1 MKRIKEYTLCD
12 HRYEDDAFLT
22 KFQRSPASIAVYVG
36 VKCSKQIS
44 VVTIPKE
51 PVRYKLDVE
60 GKMMPFIITSSEDL
74 TLQDTVKDCIIYHV
88 ITGYLEDITW

>member
-1 MKRIKEYTLCD
+1 MKRLKEYTLRD
-12 HRYEDDAFLT
+12 HRYEDDTLLT

-36 VKCSKQIS
+36 VKYNKQIS

-60 GKMMPFIITSSEDL
+60 GKMMPFKYMSFIITSSEDHHFYKKESK
-74 TLQDTVKDCIIYHV
+74 TRIS
-88 ITGYLEDITW
+88 GYLEDIT